1 MSRKPKLL
9 MTINYM
15 IFSTDTEK
23 ASDEINIFMIK
34 LSKTAYLINFTYQI
48 ITRHTHIYTLE

>member
-1 MSRKPKLL
+1 MSMKPKIL

-15 IFSTDTEK
+15 IFSIDTEK

-34 LSKTAYLINFTYQI
+34 LSKIAYLINFTCQI
-48 ITRHTHIYTLE
+48 ITKHTHIYTLE